1 MEKLEFNSVV
11 KEHSNSL
18 YGFAV
23 RFLKNEDDARDIVQD
38 SFEKLWLNCEKVEL
52 SKVKSWLFT
61 CAYNAMI
68 NFVTK
73 RQKMI
78 TMESSKLPETFE
90 VLKSQFES
98 QEVVERTVSILPPL
112 QKSIILLRDLEG
124 YSYEEI
130 GEILKLSPSQVKVY
144 LFRARNKVKKQL
156 QQLNI
161 LQ

>member
-1 MEKLEFNSVV
+1 LEKLEFNSVV

-78 TMESSKLPETFE
+78 TMEFSKLPETFE